1 MCAAVSFADW
11 NLVVYRYLKAANV
24 LVTPEGTP
32 KLLDFGIARLLDGST
47 AQTQTGVGPMTPE
60 YASPEQMRN
69 EPITTACDVFSFGV
83 LLYEIVGGVRLY
95 QRLSGAELARA
106 ICTETPPALSAKDGK
121 SFDRDLQNIV
131 RMALRKEPE
140 RSYASVEQFSEDLL
154 RYLESY
160 PVTARADT
168 VGHREGKC
176 ASRNSG
182 ALAAAAVMVLTLV
195 AAVAATS
202 REARLANRR
211 FSDVR
216 RLANRYLFEFHDA
229 IRDLPGSTKV
239 RQLVVKR
246 GLEYLDSLSQ
256 ERGREPEL
264 NRESVAASQKMGAVQ
279 GAPNF
284 PSLGVR
290 AGALAS
296 LS

>member
-1 MCAAVSFADW
+1 M
-11 NLVVYRYLKAANV
+11 VYRYLKAAKV

-154 RYLESY
+154 RYLES
-160 PVTARADT
+160 
-168 VGHREGKC
+168 
-176 ASRNSG
+176 
-182 ALAAAAVMVLTLV
+182 
-195 AAVAATS
+195 
-202 REARLANRR
+202 
-211 FSDVR
+211 
-216 RLANRYLFEFHDA
+216 
-229 IRDLPGSTKV
+229 
-239 RQLVVKR
+239 
-246 GLEYLDSLSQ
+246 
-256 ERGREPEL
+256 
-264 NRESVAASQKMGAVQ
+264 
-279 GAPNF
+279 
-284 PSLGVR
+284 
-290 AGALAS
+290 
-296 LS
+296 